1 MSFLQIICFL
11 LLGSFVVEGRTVK
24 EVVYRRTDT
33 GPLSQSIR
41 ISWYRFLTE
50 DRPRS
55 PSEKSEQIEA
65 DPVLSDLEEG
75 TEVKKVNEVDKI
87 LFGKGIYSKE
97 GLFKTLV
104 TGKAGQLCYG
114 VCSGDVG
121 FCNDGCS
128 CSGGFCTPNGR
139 MHRMIP
145 HYGSSRPISLNEE
158 TNEVNSLKESK
169 VGIFPT
175 LISGSNGEVNA
186 KLPDCYWTACVQFN
200 EASCADGYKMLT
212 KEKCGTWYEKYVLNF
227 QTKWCCK

>member
-24 EVVYRRTDT
+24 EVVYQRTDT

-41 ISWYRFLTE
+41 ISWYRFLIE

-55 PSEKSEQIEA
+55 PLEKSEQIEA
-65 DPVLSDLEEG
+65 DQVLSDLEEG
-75 TEVKKVNEVDKI
+75 TEVKKVNDVDKI
-87 LFGKGIYSKE
+87 LFGKGVYSKGE
-97 GLFKTLV
+97 LFKSLV
-104 TGKAGQLCYG
+104 TGKAGWLCYG
-114 VCSGDVG
+114 VCRGDVG

-139 MHRMIP
+139 IDRLIP

-158 TNEVNSLKESK
+158 PNEVNSLTEPK
-169 VGIFPT
+169 VGNFQTSIGSKGKVNT
-175 LISGSNGEVNA
+175 L
-186 KLPDCYWTACVQFN
+186 LPDCYWTACVQFN
-200 EASCADGYKMLT
+200 EAFCADGYKMLT
-212 KEKCGTWYEKYVLNF
+212 KEKCGTWYQKYVLNF